1 MMSLATYYRGRVTF
15 KELYSEL
22 EFRVVKVFQKNMFND
37 LKSKNAVNAK
47 AAEKMEDDIMDANM
61 M

>member
-1 MMSLATYYRGRVTF
+1 MSLATYYRGRVTF